1 MPALDRA
8 TLSEALDL
16 AATAPSPHNTQPW
29 RVRVR
34 GAVSGDSRVDVFAD
48 ASRHLAHTDPGERD
62 LRVALS
68 AFVEALQLAL
78 RSRGWTGEV
87 LPASGGAFASL
98 RLLPLAAGGAELV
111 SLLRRRHTSRLPYS
125 PRPAPLEAV
134 QAMSAAAAARGCVLH
149 VFDRGSADFERL
161 KGWLHA
167 ASREAWLDPR
177 ATAEL
182 ARWIHLDPEGL
193 RRPADGLS
201 TFALG
206 LSNREALGLMAVLRP
221 GVWRALGAVHAAP
234 WLAGALAQADV
245 DSLQQAPQLG
255 VLVADEAGA
264 AGGEAV
270 LHTWLEAERHH
281 LAMHPLSV
289 LLDRRGWEVAKHLG
303 VDARRLR
310 LAFRLGASVPV
321 GRAGRRPG
329 REFVEFG

>member
-29 RVRVR
+29 RVRVHDD
-34 GAVSGDSRVDVFAD
+34 AVHVFAD
-48 ASRHLAHTDPGERD
+48 PARHLAHTDPGERD

-78 RSRGWTGEV
+78 RPSGWTGEA
-87 LPASGGAFASL
+87 LPASDGAFASL
-98 RLLPLAAGGAELV
+98 RLLPLLPSGADVV

-125 PRPAPLEAV
+125 PRQAPLEAV
-134 QAMSAAAAARGCVLH
+134 QAMAAVAAARGSALH

-161 KGWLHA
+161 AGWLFA

-182 ARWIHLDPEGL
+182 AKWIHLDPEGL
-193 RRPADGLS
+193 RKPSEGLS

-206 LSNREALGLMAVLRP
+206 LSTGEALGLKAALRP
-221 GVWRALGAVHAAP
+221 GVWRALDAVYAAP
-234 WLAGALAQADV
+234 WLAGALAQADL
-245 DSLQQAPQLG
+245 DSLQRAPQLG
-255 VLVADEAGA
+255 VLVADEPAA

-270 LHTWLEAERHH
+270 LHTWLCAERHH
-281 LAMHPLSV
+281 LAMHPMSV

-321 GRAGRRPG
+321 VRAGRRPG